1 MEGPGKRNK
10 SIFPVSDSQNVSAA
24 GDCEFENQEA
34 MEDSGSMYLTSTHV
48 SAPFNHKAPLVCF
61 VEWEATN
68 GMPPY
73 RAMRSSISN

>member
-1 MEGPGKRNK
+1 MDGPGNRNK

-34 MEDSGSMYLTSTHV
+34 MDDSGSTYLTSTQV
-48 SAPFNHKAPLVCF
+48 SAPFNHKAPLVSF
-61 VEWEATN
+61 VEWEAIN

-73 RAMRSSISN
+73 KAIRSSISN